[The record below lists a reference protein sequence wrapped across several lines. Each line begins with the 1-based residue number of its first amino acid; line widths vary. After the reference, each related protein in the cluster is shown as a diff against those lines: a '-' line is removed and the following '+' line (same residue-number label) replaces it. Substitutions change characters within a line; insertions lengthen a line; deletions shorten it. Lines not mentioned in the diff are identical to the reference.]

1 MKTLI
6 LASVSAFAL
15 MGCATVDAP
24 AEPEEAA
31 AAESAEV
38 MDCDPADDD
47 CDHTGS
53 VIKPPQ

>member
-6 LASVSAFAL
+6 LASITAFAL
-15 MGCATVDAP
+15 MGCATSEVP
-24 AEPEEAA
+24 AEPEDTV
-31 AAESAEV
+31 AAEAEEIL
-38 MDCDPADDD
+38 DCDPADED